1 MCWGSNQMSWPVSFH
16 NWILSGCL
24 PHLHIIGHTLS
35 IFFTHLHL
43 SLASNLVLW
52 QWSVRQLPTPQFRQN
67 LPVPPY
73 SGSKLAHTSLPPR
86 TQGVKFYR
94 VAKLVPSGL
103 WWRCSLWTG
112 GRWSSEGSHCQTDS
126 VCLSNWYNLV
136 VVEPITGCTWP
147 GGSPIG
153 NTW

>member
-1 MCWGSNQMSWPVSFH
+1 MTCVEEVIKWVDLYLSIIEY
-16 NWILSGCL
+16 ILSGCL

-73 SGSKLAHTSLPPR
+73 TGSKLAQICSHQPPPTHTRGQVLPRGKTCPEWIVMTVLSLNWQTMIIR
-86 TQGVKFYR
+86 GV
-94 VAKLVPSGL
+94 ALPDGL
-103 WWRCSLWTG
+103 GLFV
-112 GRWSSEGSHCQTDS
+112 Q
-126 VCLSNWYNLV
+126 LV
-136 VVEPITGCTWP
+136 VLGSTGTYYWLFMA
-147 GGSPIG
+147 
-153 NTW
+153 